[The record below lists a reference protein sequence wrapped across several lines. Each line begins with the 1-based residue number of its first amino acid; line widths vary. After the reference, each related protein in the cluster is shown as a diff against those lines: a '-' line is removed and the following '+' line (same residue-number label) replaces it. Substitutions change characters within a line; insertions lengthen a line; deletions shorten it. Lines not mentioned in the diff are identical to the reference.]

1 MRRRIDC
8 NFIAFLRHVFDKS
21 KYRTRDPRTEK
32 MVCEDQAIRLFF
44 YRGPGGPWIPKIDI
58 LFRAN
63 IFFSV
68 AIKQNDIYE
77 SKMQSRLDATVAIV
91 AAVVFQMDCRCLMT

>member
-32 MVCEDQAIRLFF
+32 MVCEDQATRLIFF
-44 YRGPGGPWIPKIDI
+44 IADLAVRGSLDGT
-58 LFRAN
+58 FYFEQA
-63 IFFSV
+63 FFSV
-68 AIKQNDIYE
+68 EIKQNDIYE

-91 AAVVFQMDCRCLMT
+91 VAVAFQMDCRCLMT

>member
-8 NFIAFLRHVFDKS
+8 NYIAFLRHVFDKS

-32 MVCEDQAIRLFF
+32 MVREDQAIRLICFIADLAVRGSLDGTF
-44 YRGPGGPWIPKIDI
+44 Y
-58 LFRAN
+58 FEQT
-63 IFFSV
+63 FFSV
-68 AIKQNDIYE
+68 EIKQNDIYE

-91 AAVVFQMDCRCLMT
+91 VAVVFQMDCRCLMT

>member
-32 MVCEDQAIRLFF
+32 MVCEDQAIRLIFLS
-44 YRGPGGPWIPKIDI
+44 RTWRSVDPWMGHFISSKQ
-58 LFRAN
+58 
-63 IFFSV
+63 FFSV
-68 AIKQNDIYE
+68 EIKQNDIYE

-91 AAVVFQMDCRCLMT
+91 VAVAFQMDCRCLMT